1 MNTITDRTNIFSCII
16 YIYIDFNIQIYIHIH
31 IHIRIRHKHIAIPID
46 TYVGIMIV
54 SRGNYPIIAIFHA
67 SEL

>member
-1 MNTITDRTNIFSCII
+1 M
-16 YIYIDFNIQIYIHIH
+16 QIYIHIH